1 MRLESHVKI
10 WSHIPLPRPIVKAFK
25 HSNMSGESVWP
36 FVSRDDSQVMPRLKR
51 AGKREREREIR
62 QIKRNINSMYAF
74 YKYLQI
80 GSQILFCVILSNLL
94 FSQSVFFKQLPLS

>member
-51 AGKREREREIR
+51 AGKRERERNKTNKTE
-62 QIKRNINSMYAF
+62 
-74 YKYLQI
+74 YKFNVC
-80 GSQILFCVILSNLL
+80 IL
-94 FSQSVFFKQLPLS
+94 